1 VSNRKSLWVQI
12 RVVSGAVASGVLVG
26 VLGVLSTSM
35 AFAQTPAPAAE
46 VDACGPRK
54 ISKKVD
60 KPMSAVEK
68 AFNNKQW
75 DEVLAK
81 VAEAEAVDVEKSLYD
96 KYWFNEFRGRAYLNQ
111 QKLPEAAKELESAL
125 NSPCMTEADKPARL
139 KMLLQIAYQTKDY
152 AKVIA
157 VGNQY
162 LEKNPDPDIGA
173 YVGNAYYATDDFP
186 NTRKVMAD
194 VVAKQEAAG
203 KVPEELTYRI
213 LQGACIKVKDNACV
227 TDMLE
232 KLVTHYAKPNYWQDL
247 MSLLMATTKNN
258 NQLLNMWRLADGM
271 NVLADPAE
279 YLEMAQ
285 LAVGQGLP
293 GEAQTVLEKG
303 AQKGVFTSARQK
315 EQSNQLLTEAKQAV
329 ALDKS
334 TLDKQDVA
342 ARAKPTGDNDVKL
355 GAAYLSYGQT
365 EKAIEALQRGIGK
378 GGVKNPDEAA
388 ILLGIAYLRAGNK
401 PEAAKAFN
409 TANKDA
415 TMTRIAKLWLL
426 NT

>member
-1 VSNRKSLWVQI
+1 MFNRKSL
-12 RVVSGAVASGVLVG
+12 GVLVSVVG
-26 VLGVLSTSM
+26 VLATSV
-35 AFAQTPAPAAE
+35 AFAAKPAAEPAAAPAAGE

-68 AFNNKQW
+68 AFQNKQW

-96 KYWFNEFRGRAYLNQ
+96 KFWFNEFRGRAYLNQ
-111 QKLPEAAKELESAL
+111 QKYPEAAKELEAGLS
-125 NSPCMTEADKPARL
+125 SPCMEEKEKPARL

-152 AKVIA
+152 AKVITL
-157 VGNQY
+157 GNQY
-162 LEKNPDPDIGA
+162 LEKDQDPEIGA

-186 NTRKVMAD
+186 NTRKVMTD
-194 VVAKQEAAG
+194 VVAKQEASG
-203 KVPEELTYRI
+203 KTPDELTYRI
-213 LQGACIKVKDNACV
+213 LQGACIKLKDNTCT
-227 TDMLE
+227 TDLLE
-232 KLVTHYAKPNYWQDL
+232 KLVIHYPKPNYWQDL
-247 MSLLMATTKNN
+247 MALLMATTKNN

-271 NVLADPAE
+271 NVLSDPAE

-285 LAVGQGLP
+285 LAIGQGLP

-303 AQKGVFTSARQK
+303 VQKGVFTSARQK
-315 EQSNQLLTEAKQAV
+315 EQSTQMLAEAKQAV
-329 ALDKS
+329 ALDKT
-334 TLDKQDVA
+334 TLEKQDVA

-365 EKAIEALQRGIGK
+365 EKAIEALNRGIAK

-388 ILLGIAYLRAGNK
+388 ILLGITHLRAGNK
-401 PEAAKAFN
+401 PEAAKAFSS
-409 TANKDA
+409 ASKDA